1 MTEKLRQWIIP
12 ILVVTM
18 GLQML
23 RLFIGS
29 LTWYLRDTVG
39 LSAVSLAPYAFGTF
53 LLALLAPLV
62 WRVAGP
68 RLALW
73 IAAGGL
79 TILRLIEQIVTDP
92 GLDLWL
98 SMAGTAV
105 FLMYLPVFMG
115 HLRATTDNAAPRWA
129 FGFALGLTCDTA
141 LRGAFGSVDLTWI
154 AGTVPL
160 IVTAFISA
168 LTVWAI
174 WKEPVPNSDADSE
187 TAWSGAVP
195 LIAIGAFLLLEVLIF
210 QSPGLLGELSGVG
223 PSAAFLVVM
232 IGNVLLVLGIFYG
245 LARPETFRGTLAL
258 AAGVY
263 LTLATVTAGQAGT
276 VVLLTAAIG
285 QFVLGWGWAFLSVRA
300 RTAERGGLTR
310 TGVMLPLGTLLFLVL
325 VFAFYLSLDI
335 ALTFPRTAIP
345 PAAAALFGLMLLIA
359 SRGLQIPDA
368 EGDTAP
374 VWAAS
379 LVVGLPLLLWILAG
393 PIPTPK
399 PPTSAPVRVMTYNI
413 HSGFGS
419 LGRHDPEAIAKVI
432 EDSGVD
438 VVALQEIT
446 RDRLLDGASDLV
458 TWLSRR
464 LDMAIVFSGTEEP
477 HWGNAIL
484 SRLPVLASGSG
495 ELPRDGSLIGRGYT
509 WVEIDI
515 GADDPLLIINTHLH
529 QIEDDHDIR
538 LLQVPV
544 LLDFWG
550 GRQSSI
556 LLGDL
561 NAESGA
567 PEITLLEEAGL
578 IDSWRESG
586 AGAGLTW
593 NARDPSKRIDWVWH
607 SADLIGNQVEIIQT
621 LASDHLPV
629 MVQITVG
636 P

>member
-1 MTEKLRQWIIP
+1 MTEKLRQWILQ

-18 GLQML
+18 GMQML

-39 LSAVSLAPYAFGTF
+39 LSAMSLAPYAFGTF
-53 LLALLAPLV
+53 LLALLAPLL

-68 RLALW
+68 RLAVW
-73 IAAGGL
+73 ISAGGL
-79 TILRLIEQIVTDP
+79 AILRLIEQVVTDP
-92 GLDLWL
+92 GIDLWL
-98 SMAGTAV
+98 SMAGIAA
-105 FLMYLPVFMG
+105 FLLYLPVFMG

-141 LRGAFGSVDLTWI
+141 LRGTFGSIDLTWI
-154 AGTVPL
+154 AGAVPL
-160 IVTAFISA
+160 IVTALISGI
-168 LTVWAI
+168 TVWAI
-174 WKEPVPNSDADSE
+174 WKEPVPSPDADSE
-187 TAWSGAVP
+187 TAWSGAIP
-195 LIAIGAFLLLEVLIF
+195 LVAIGSFLLLEVLIF
-210 QSPGLLGELSGVG
+210 QSPGLLGELSGIG
-223 PSAAFLVVM
+223 ASAAFLFVM
-232 IGNVLLVLGIFYG
+232 IGNLLLMAGIFYG

-263 LTLATVTAGQAGT
+263 LTLAIVTASQAGT
-276 VVLLTAAIG
+276 VVLLTAAIS
-285 QFVLGWGWAFLSVRA
+285 QLVLGWGWAFLSVRA
-300 RTAERGGLTR
+300 RTAERGGLTH

-325 VFAFYLSLDI
+325 MFAFYVSLDI
-335 ALTFPRTAIP
+335 ALPFPRTAIP
-345 PAAAALFGLMLLIA
+345 PAAAALFGLMLLVA
-359 SRGLQIPDA
+359 SRGLQTPDA
-368 EGDTAP
+368 ESDAAP

-379 LVVGLPLLLWILAG
+379 LLVGLPLVLWIVAG
-393 PIPTPK
+393 PIPTPN
-399 PPTSAPVRVMTYNI
+399 PPTGDPVRVMTYNI

-432 EDSGVD
+432 EDSGAD
-438 VVALQEIT
+438 VVALQEIN
-446 RDRLLDGASDLV
+446 RERLMDGASDLV

-509 WVEIDI
+509 WAEIDI
-515 GADDPLLIINTHLH
+515 GADDPLLVINTHLH
-529 QIEDDHDIR
+529 QIEEDHHVR

-544 LLDFWG
+544 LLDFWD
-550 GRQSSI
+550 GRPNSI

-561 NAESGA
+561 NAEPGA

-578 IDSWRESG
+578 IDSWLESG
-586 AGAGLTW
+586 VGPGLTW
-593 NARDPSKRIDWVWH
+593 AAIDPGKRIDWIWH
-607 SADLIGNQVEIIQT
+607 SADLAGDQVEVIQT